1 MNYNEFIKKHQEVIL
16 GGDITESYVDDCLD
30 IIQEM
35 AANLEKGMK
44 SQLIRI
50 FMHLLKYQF
59 QPIKQSRS
67 WINTIRSASNE
78 INKIKQKNKSI
89 WNVFGDDHLNDIYI
103 KAVNEAC
110 KDTGLNIRNFPLQR
124 PDYFTK
130 ENMADLQF
138 IENYLR
144 RYVYSDEA
152 KDVLSL

>member
-35 AANLEKGMK
+35 AANLEKDMK

-89 WNVFGDDHLNDIYI
+89 WNVFGDDH
-103 KAVNEAC
+103 
-110 KDTGLNIRNFPLQR
+110 
-124 PDYFTK
+124 
-130 ENMADLQF
+130 
-138 IENYLR
+138 
-144 RYVYSDEA
+144 
-152 KDVLSL
+152 